1 MDATQ
6 LPVIAVVGPTGTGK
20 SDLAIALARNLNGEI
35 VNSDALQFYR
45 GMDIGTA
52 KLSPDER
59 GGIEHHLMDIMS
71 VREEASVA
79 EFQIQAR
86 ECFEAIRAKGRVPV
100 MVGGSG
106 LYVRAALD
114 VIDFPPTD
122 PQVRARLEAEVQAHG
137 DGEVRRRLAEVDPVS
152 AARNLDQRRA
162 IRALEVFEISGRAFS
177 SYMPQRQYFQPA
189 VQIGLNY
196 ERSALHATLEAR
208 VHTMDSKGLAQEVE
222 GLLDSG
228 LREGK
233 TASRA
238 IGYQQY
244 IDFLDGKIGRAEA
257 IDQTVV
263 ATRKFA
269 RRQITWFN
277 ADERVAW
284 LDPTKPGL
292 LEQAVAL
299 VLESQRTIAPSE

>member
-52 KLSPDER
+52 KLSPGER

>member
-6 LPVIAVVGPTGTGK
+6 LPVIALVGPTGTGK

-257 IDQTVV
+257 IEQTVV

-299 VLESQRTIAPSE
+299 VLESQRTIAASE